1 MSLTKAR
8 NDYAPTIFLL
18 GSVSLHIQSPNAV
31 FKAYTRIKT
40 YLYETPILQSD
51 ILNKMLGADIYF
63 KIDSLQKT
71 GSFKVR
77 GSLNHLL
84 ELKENNKLPEK
95 VVAYSTGNH
104 GIGLSFASQLLGIKA
119 RIYLPK
125 NTSFIKQQAAKYYG
139 AEVIYTDT
147 RQEAE
152 IKSKLDGDNG
162 YYYLHPSD
170 SDSTIEGVGT
180 MCYEAL
186 KQLQF
191 CPDAIFASCGGGGL
205 ISGSY
210 LAKELLSPSSLLI
223 GCEPLNANDAFLSI
237 QQNQIY
243 RFTDSP
249 NTVADGLRTLAIS
262 PRTFNYIKKLD
273 DFFLV
278 DEYSICYWT
287 AWLSHLLKIAS
298 EPSCSLNMFGVQSWL
313 KKQDKSKKILV
324 LISGGNI
331 GPTFYRELWK
341 EDYLSHAPNYS

>member
-1 MSLTKAR
+1 MVLNAYKR
-8 NDYAPTIFLL
+8 VRPY
-18 GSVSLHIQSPNAV
+18 LH
-31 FKAYTRIKT
+31 
-40 YLYETPILQSD
+40 ETPIVQSET
-51 ILNKMLGADIYF
+51 LNKMLGSEIYF

-84 ELKENNKLPEK
+84 ELKENNLLPEK
-95 VVAYSTGNH
+95 IVAYSTGNH
-104 GIGLSFASQLLGIKA
+104 GIGLAFVAQLLGIKA

-125 NTSFIKQQAAKYYG
+125 NTAIIKQQAAKYYN

-152 IKSKLDGDNG
+152 DKSKLDGNNG
-162 YYYLHPSD
+162 HYYLHPSD
-170 SDSTIEGVGT
+170 SDATIAGAGT

-186 KQLQF
+186 KQLSF
-191 CPDAIFASCGGGGL
+191 SPDAIFASCGGGGL

-210 LAKELLSPSSLLI
+210 LAKELLSPLSLLI
-223 GCEPLNANDAFLSI
+223 GCEPSNANDSFLSI
-237 QQNQIY
+237 QQDEIY
-243 RFTDSP
+243 KFDDSP
-249 NTVADGLRTLAIS
+249 STIADGLRTLAIS

-287 AWLSHLLKIAS
+287 AWISHLLKIVS
-298 EPSCSLNMFGVQSWL
+298 EPSCSLNMHAVQEWL
-313 KKQDKSKKILV
+313 KKQDKPKKILV

-331 GPTFYRELWK
+331 DPAIYRELWK
-341 EDYLSHAPNYS
+341 GDYLSYIPKSL